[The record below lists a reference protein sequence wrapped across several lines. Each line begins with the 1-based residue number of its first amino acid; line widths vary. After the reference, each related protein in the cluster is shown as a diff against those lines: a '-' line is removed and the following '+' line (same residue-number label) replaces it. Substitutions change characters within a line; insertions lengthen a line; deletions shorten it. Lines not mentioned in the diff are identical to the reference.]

1 VKVSEMS
8 LMPDNVL
15 EPLGD
20 QEIRDLFAWLR
31 AK

>member
-1 VKVSEMS
+1 MS